1 MSERKTI
8 SINPDLFS
16 FSSKTGTRKKR
27 PKTDENGIKVKPP
40 SQRKREDSLK
50 KRSVLKMIRQRQEE
64 LYKDLFDK
72 KPNKSESRIE
82 CDSVDGFNK
91 DFMEAQEFLENLT
104 QKEKL
109 KGGKNATLKQY
120 PNMTSPSLLYH
131 PNFNPLNNVV
141 ADENISLDLPHEFG
155 TTSPVT
161 INNHTRLP
169 GPNYGCLKHGTLPT
183 YRSYLNQT
191 RKNSPPNMV
200 NEVINHSIANAPFA
214 LGNRSEELS
223 NQSGGEPRP
232 QEQIQNNRI
241 NEGLKRI
248 SEMKQTETK
257 LRQIKNY
264 SKPIIKKQKRT
275 NRRTYKIGKSKVF
288 PKVGVLV
295 SNKTIRNNV
304 STQSQLLKQVPIQD
318 VKKYLMKRGLIK
330 IGSIAPNDV
339 LRKMYESAVMICG
352 EVQNHN
358 PENLLYNFIH
368 GEGK

>member
-27 PKTDENGIKVKPP
+27 SKTDENGIKVKPP

-72 KPNKSESRIE
+72 KQNKAESRMEI
-82 CDSVDGFNK
+82 DSGDGFNK
-91 DFMEAQEFLENLT
+91 DFKEAQVFLENLT
-104 QKEKL
+104 KKEEL
-109 KGGKNATLKQY
+109 KGNKNTTLKQY
-120 PNMTSPSLLYH
+120 PNMTSSSLIYH
-131 PNFNPLNNVV
+131 PSFDPLNNI
-141 ADENISLDLPHEFG
+141 APDENISLELPHEFG
-155 TTSPVT
+155 TTAPLI
-161 INNHTRLP
+161 INPPGCLP
-169 GPNYGCLKHGTLPT
+169 APKYGCLKRGTLPT

-191 RKNSPPNMV
+191 RKNLPINTEH
-200 NEVINHSIANAPFA
+200 EVMNNSRYNAPFV
-214 LGNRSEELS
+214 LENRMENVT
-223 NQSGGEPRP
+223 NQTGGEPQS
-232 QEQIQNNRI
+232 QEQIQKLKI

-264 SKPIIKKQKRT
+264 SKPVIQKQKRT

-295 SNKTIRNNV
+295 SNKTLRNNV

>member
-27 PKTDENGIKVKPP
+27 AKTDENGIKEKPP
-40 SQRKREDSLK
+40 SQRKREDSIK

-72 KPNKSESRIE
+72 KQNKSESRIE
-82 CDSVDGFNK
+82 RDSGDEFNK
-91 DFMEAQEFLENLT
+91 DFKEAQEFLENLT
-104 QKEKL
+104 KKEEL
-109 KGGKNATLKQY
+109 KGGKNSTLKQY
-120 PNMTSPSLLYH
+120 PNMTSSSLLYH
-131 PNFNPLNNVV
+131 PNFNPLNNLV
-141 ADENISLDLPHEFG
+141 ANENISLDLPREFG

-161 INNHTRLP
+161 INNQPHLP
-169 GPNYGCLKHGTLPT
+169 SPKYGCLKHGTLPT

-191 RKNSPPNMV
+191 RKNSPINAVTETM
-200 NEVINHSIANAPFA
+200 NHSISNVPFA
-214 LGNRSEELS
+214 LGNTIETAA
-223 NQSGGEPRP
+223 NQIGGEHRS
-232 QEQIQNNRI
+232 QEQIQNHKI

-257 LRQIKNY
+257 LQHLKHY
-264 SKPIIKKQKRT
+264 SKPIMKKQKRI

-295 SNKTIRNNV
+295 SNRTIRNNV
-304 STQSQLLKQVPIQD
+304 STQAQLLKQVPIQD

-339 LRKMYESAVMICG
+339 LRKMYESAVMLCG